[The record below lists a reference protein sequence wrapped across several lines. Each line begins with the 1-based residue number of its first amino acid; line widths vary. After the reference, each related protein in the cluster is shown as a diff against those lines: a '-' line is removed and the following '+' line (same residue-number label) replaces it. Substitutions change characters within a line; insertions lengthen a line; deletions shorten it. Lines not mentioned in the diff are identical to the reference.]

1 MGNTYKFDRMFIPLY
16 TQTLTIC
23 LHDTQA
29 QNDKILIML
38 PDFRVRQRDYLLEIS
53 RALTQELD
61 REKLL
66 ARILKIAIEMLAGQ
80 AGIIALKQTEGWRV
94 AAAHGIAPAF
104 LSYLAPLL
112 AEEKVAELDVRELNR
127 MLKELTYTASMG
139 LLNGTALP
147 LAAHGQVI
155 GVIFIFRNYPDLFT
169 PNDRVLLQ
177 SFANQAAIAVY
188 NAQLYGQVSYEKQRL
203 DALLDS
209 AADGILILNAD
220 HTIERVN
227 LAFEKLYNRS
237 RAEITGRQHN
247 EIIRWAVEPQGKTL
261 EEAIAN
267 GWPLTPNATL
277 YVEGDLKRPEPP
289 PIPIGV
295 TYAPLLSSEGKLR
308 NVIVSVR
315 DITHFRTAEEIKSTF
330 ISIVSHELRTPVA
343 LIKGY
348 ASTLR
353 RDDAKWDKHTISDS
367 LAVIEEEA
375 DRLSKMI
382 DDLLDASRL
391 QAGGLSLNRADVS
404 LSTVAGRVA
413 ERFASQSTKHKI
425 VAEFP
430 EKFPVILADETR
442 IEQVIANLVSNSLKY
457 ATHGEIRISGSV
469 RPEQVIVCVSDEGPG
484 IEAKDLPHIFDR
496 FYRST
501 NAVKQT
507 KGAGLGLYLARA
519 IIEAH
524 GGRIWAD
531 ASTGF
536 PPSGTMRRAQS
547 DSSAQRPKPDSGAR
561 ICFSLPR

>member
-1 MGNTYKFDRMFIPLY
+1 
-16 TQTLTIC
+16 
-23 LHDTQA
+23 
-29 QNDKILIML
+29 ML
-38 PDFRVRQRDYLLEIS
+38 PDFRVRQRDYLLEIT

-61 REKLL
+61 LEKLL
-66 ARILKIAIEMLAGQ
+66 ARILRIAIEMLAGQ
-80 AGIIALKQTEGWRV
+80 AGIIALKEQEGWRV

-104 LSYLAPLL
+104 LSYLTPLL
-112 AEEKVAELDVRELNR
+112 AEENVRELNVRELNR
-127 MLKELTYTASMG
+127 MLKELTYTVSMG

-147 LAAHGQVI
+147 LATHGQVI
-155 GVIFIFRNYPDLFT
+155 GVIFIFRTYPDLFT
-169 PNDRVLLQ
+169 PDDRVLLQ
-177 SFANQAAIAVY
+177 SFADQAAIAVY

-220 HTIERVN
+220 LTIERVN
-227 LAFEKLYNRS
+227 DAFERIYGKTHDELV
-237 RAEITGRQHN
+237 GLLHDDV
-247 EIIRWAVEPQGKTL
+247 IRWVSDPQGATL
-261 EEAIAN
+261 NEAIAK

-277 YVEGDLKRPEPP
+277 YVEGDLERDLPP
-289 PIPIGV
+289 PLPVGV
-295 TYAPLLSSEGKLR
+295 TYAPLLSPEGKLR

-315 DITHFRTAEEIKSTF
+315 DITHFRTADEIKATF
-330 ISIVSHELRTPVA
+330 ISIVSHELRTPVT

-353 RDDAKWDKHTISDS
+353 RDDAKWDKPTISDS

-391 QAGGLSLNRADVS
+391 QAGGLSLNRADVALPS
-404 LSTVAGRVA
+404 LSKRIA
-413 ERFASQSTKHKI
+413 ERLATQSKKHTI
-425 VAEFP
+425 ETDFP
-430 EKFPVILADETR
+430 EKFPIILADETR
-442 IEQVIANLVSNSLKY
+442 IEQVITNLVSNALKY
-457 ATHGEIRISGSV
+457 AATGIIKISGTIHS
-469 RPEQVIVCVSDEGPG
+469 EQVIICVSDEGPG

-501 NAVKQT
+501 KAVRHT

-519 IIEAH
+519 IIESH

-531 ASTGF
+531 
-536 PPSGTMRRAQS
+536 
-547 DSSAQRPKPDSGAR
+547 PKPDSGAR

>member
-1 MGNTYKFDRMFIPLY
+1 
-16 TQTLTIC
+16 
-23 LHDTQA
+23 
-29 QNDKILIML
+29 
-38 PDFRVRQRDYLLEIS
+38 
-53 RALTQELD
+53 
-61 REKLL
+61 
-66 ARILKIAIEMLAGQ
+66 
-80 AGIIALKQTEGWRV
+80 
-94 AAAHGIAPAF
+94 
-104 LSYLAPLL
+104 
-112 AEEKVAELDVRELNR
+112 

-177 SFANQAAIAVY
+177 SFADQAAIAVF
-188 NAQLYGQVSYEKQRL
+188 NARLYGEVSYEKQRL

-220 HTIERVN
+220 LTIERVN
-227 LAFEKLYNRS
+227 DAFERIY
-237 RAEITGRQHN
+237 GRTHDELVN
-247 EIIRWAVEPQGKTL
+247 LSHDEVLRWANAPQGSTL
-261 EEAIAN
+261 NEAIAN

-277 YVEGDLKRPEPP
+277 YVEGDLERPLPP
-289 PIPIGV
+289 PIAVGI
-295 TYAPLLSSEGKLR
+295 TYAPLLSNDGRLR

-315 DITHFRTAEEIKSTF
+315 DITHFRTADEIKSTF
-330 ISIVSHELRTPVA
+330 ISIVSHELRTPVT

-391 QAGGLSLNRADVS
+391 QAGGLSLSRGDVS
-404 LSTVAGRVA
+404 LPRLAKRIA
-413 ERFASQSTKHKI
+413 EKLTSQSRQHTI
-425 VAEFP
+425 VTDFP
-430 EKFPVILADETR
+430 ENFPVLLADETR
-442 IEQVIANLVSNSLKY
+442 IEQVLINLISNAIKY
-457 ATHGEIRISGSV
+457 APQGEIKISGQV
-469 RPEQVIVCVSDEGPG
+469 RPEQVVICVSDQGPG
-484 IEAKDLPHIFDR
+484 IDARDLPHIFDR

-519 IIEAH
+519 IVEAH

-531 ASTGF
+531 
-536 PPSGTMRRAQS
+536 
-547 DSSAQRPKPDSGAR
+547 PKPDSGAR
-561 ICFSLPR
+561 ICFSLLR

>member
-1 MGNTYKFDRMFIPLY
+1 
-16 TQTLTIC
+16 
-23 LHDTQA
+23 
-29 QNDKILIML
+29 ML

-61 REKLL
+61 LEKLL
-66 ARILKIAIEMLAGQ
+66 TRILRIAIEMLAGQ
-80 AGIIALKQTEGWRV
+80 AGIIALKEDGWRV

-104 LSYLAPLL
+104 LSYLTPLL
-112 AEEKVAELDVRELNR
+112 AEENVRELNVNELNR

-147 LAAHGQVI
+147 LAAHEQVI

-177 SFANQAAIAVY
+177 SFADQAAIAVF
-188 NAQLYGQVSYEKQRL
+188 NARLYGQVSYEKQRL

-220 HTIERVN
+220 LTIERVN
-227 LAFEKLYNRS
+227 DAFERIYGKTH
-237 RAEITGRQHN
+237 AELANLSHD
-247 EIIRWAVEPQGKTL
+247 EILRWAGAPQGSTL
-261 EEAIAN
+261 NEAIAN

-277 YVEGDLKRPEPP
+277 YVEGDLQRSFPP
-289 PIPIGV
+289 PLPVGI
-295 TYAPLLSSEGKLR
+295 TYAPLLSDDGKLR
-308 NVIVSVR
+308 NIFVSVR
-315 DITHFRTAEEIKSTF
+315 DITHFRTADEIKSTF
-330 ISIVSHELRTPVA
+330 ISIVSHELRTPVT

-367 LAVIEEEA
+367 LTVIEEEA

-391 QAGGLSLNRADVS
+391 QAGGLSLSRGDVS
-404 LSTVAGRVA
+404 LPSLAKRVA
-413 ERFASQSTKHKI
+413 EKLATQSSHHTI
-425 VAEFP
+425 ATDFP
-430 EKFPVILADETR
+430 ENFPVLLADETR
-442 IEQVIANLVSNSLKY
+442 IEQVIINLVSNAIKY
-457 ATHGEIRISGSV
+457 APQGEIKITGQV
-469 RPEQVIVCVSDEGPG
+469 RPEQVIVCVSDQGPG

-524 GGRIWAD
+524 GGRMWVD
-531 ASTGF
+531 SSTRPG
-536 PPSGTMRRAQS
+536 GQ
-547 DSSAQRPKPDSGAR
+547 SAQRPKPDSGAR

>member
-1 MGNTYKFDRMFIPLY
+1 
-16 TQTLTIC
+16 
-23 LHDTQA
+23 
-29 QNDKILIML
+29 ML

-61 REKLL
+61 LEKLL
-66 ARILKIAIEMLAGQ
+66 ARILRIAIEMLAGQ
-80 AGIIALKQTEGWRV
+80 AGLIALKDDGWRV
-94 AAAHGIAPAF
+94 ATAHGIAPAF
-104 LSYLAPLL
+104 LSYLTPLL
-112 AEEKVAELDVRELNR
+112 AEENVREFNVSELNR

-155 GVIFIFRNYPDLFT
+155 GVIFIFRNYQDLFT

-177 SFANQAAIAVY
+177 SFADQAAIAVF
-188 NAQLYGQVSYEKQRL
+188 NARLYGQVSYEKQRL

-220 HTIERVN
+220 MSIERVN
-227 LAFEKLYNRS
+227 DAFERIFGKTHDELVGQS
-237 RAEITGRQHN
+237 HDEVIC
-247 EIIRWAVEPQGKTL
+247 WARPPQGSTL
-261 EEAIAN
+261 QEALAK

-277 YVEGDLKRPEPP
+277 YVEGDLERPVPP
-289 PIPIGV
+289 PLPIGV
-295 TYAPLLSSEGKLR
+295 TYAPLLYPDGRLR
-308 NVIVSVR
+308 NVIASVR
-315 DITHFRTAEEIKSTF
+315 DITHFRTADEMKSTF

-353 RDDAKWDKHTISDS
+353 RDDARWDKATISES

-375 DRLSKMI
+375 DRLSRMV

-391 QAGGLSLNRADVS
+391 QAGGLSLSRGDVS
-404 LSTVAGRVA
+404 LPLLAQRVA
-413 ERFASQSTKHKI
+413 DRFTTQSNNHSI
-425 VAEFP
+425 LADFP

-442 IEQVIANLVSNSLKY
+442 LEQVISNLVSNALKY
-457 ATHGEIRISGSV
+457 APKGEIRITGAV

-501 NAVKQT
+501 KAVKHT

-531 ASTGF
+531 
-536 PPSGTMRRAQS
+536 
-547 DSSAQRPKPDSGAR
+547 PKPDSGAR

>member
-1 MGNTYKFDRMFIPLY
+1 
-16 TQTLTIC
+16 
-23 LHDTQA
+23 
-29 QNDKILIML
+29 ML

-53 RALTQELD
+53 RALTQELNL
-61 REKLL
+61 EKLL
-66 ARILKIAIEMLAGQ
+66 ARILRIAIEMLAGQ
-80 AGIIALKQTEGWRV
+80 AGIIALKEDGWRV
-94 AAAHGIAPAF
+94 AAAHGIAAAF
-104 LSYLAPLL
+104 LSYLTPLL
-112 AEEKVAELDVRELNR
+112 AEENVRELNVNELNR

-177 SFANQAAIAVY
+177 SFADQAAIAVF
-188 NAQLYGQVSYEKQRL
+188 NARLYGQVSYEKQRL

-220 HTIERVN
+220 LTIERVN
-227 LAFEKLYNRS
+227 DAFERIYGK
-237 RAEITGRQHN
+237 THN
-247 EIIRWAVEPQGKTL
+247 ELVNLAHDDILRWDNPPHGSTL
-261 EEAIAN
+261 NEAIAN
-267 GWPLTPNATL
+267 GWPLTSNATL
-277 YVEGDLKRPEPP
+277 YVEGDLERPLPP
-289 PIPIGV
+289 PLPVGV
-295 TYAPLLSSEGKLR
+295 TYAPLLSEDGRLR
-308 NVIVSVR
+308 NIIVSVR
-315 DITHFRTAEEIKSTF
+315 DITHFRTADEIKSTF
-330 ISIVSHELRTPVA
+330 ISIVSHELRTPVT

-391 QAGGLSLNRADVS
+391 QAGGLSLSGGDVS
-404 LSTVAGRVA
+404 LPMIAKRVA
-413 ERFASQSTKHKI
+413 EKFTAQSQQHAI
-425 VAEFP
+425 VTDFP
-430 EKFPVILADETR
+430 DKFPIILADETR
-442 IEQVIANLVSNSLKY
+442 IEQVIINLVSNAIKY
-457 ATHGEIRISGSV
+457 APQGEIKISGQV
-469 RPEQVIVCVSDEGPG
+469 RPGQVIICVSDQGPG

-501 NAVKQT
+501 KAVKQT

-519 IIEAH
+519 IVEAH

-531 ASTGF
+531 
-536 PPSGTMRRAQS
+536 
-547 DSSAQRPKPDSGAR
+547 PKPDSGAR
-561 ICFSLPR
+561 LCFSLPR